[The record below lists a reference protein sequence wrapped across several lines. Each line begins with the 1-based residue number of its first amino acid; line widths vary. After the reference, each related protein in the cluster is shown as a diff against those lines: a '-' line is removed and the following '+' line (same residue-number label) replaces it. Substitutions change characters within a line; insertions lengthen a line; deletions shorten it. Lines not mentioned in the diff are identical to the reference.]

1 MRRTSANS
9 PRMVPVAAGVLTDS
23 SGRVLL
29 ARRIS
34 GRDLAGA
41 WEFPGGKVEPGEA
54 PIAALHRE
62 LDEELGVTVS
72 IGPEIHNPQAETW
85 PAANGIE
92 IRLWLAEVASGEPVA
107 GVAHDDLKWLP
118 PTQWDSV
125 RWLAPDL
132 PMLEELR
139 DVVAR

>member
-1 MRRTSANS
+1 MA
-9 PRMVPVAAGVLTDS
+9 PPQDAQLVVAAAIVDSLDAPTRLLT
-23 SGRVLL
+23 
-29 ARRIS
+29 ARRRAPS
-34 GRDLAGA
+34 KYVGQ

-62 LDEELGVTVS
+62 LDEERGVTVS

>member
-1 MRRTSANS
+1 M
-9 PRMVPVAAGVLTDS
+9 
-23 SGRVLL
+23 
-29 ARRIS
+29 
-34 GRDLAGA
+34 
-41 WEFPGGKVEPGEA
+41 
-54 PIAALHRE
+54 
-62 LDEELGVTVS
+62 TVS

>member
-1 MRRTSANS
+1 MAPPENAQL
-9 PRMVPVAAGVLTDS
+9 VVAAAIVDSLDAPTRLLT
-23 SGRVLL
+23 
-29 ARRIS
+29 ARRRAPS
-34 GRDLAGA
+34 KYVGQ

>member
-1 MRRTSANS
+1 MA
-9 PRMVPVAAGVLTDS
+9 PPQDAQLVVAAAIVDSLDAPTRLLT
-23 SGRVLL
+23 
-29 ARRIS
+29 ARRRAPS
-34 GRDLAGA
+34 KYVGQ

>member
-1 MRRTSANS
+1 MA
-9 PRMVPVAAGVLTDS
+9 PPQDAQLVVAAAIVDSLDAPTRLLT
-23 SGRVLL
+23 
-29 ARRIS
+29 ARRRAPS
-34 GRDLAGA
+34 KYVGQ

-92 IRLWLAEVASGEPVA
+92 IRLWLAEVASG
-107 GVAHDDLKWLP
+107 
-118 PTQWDSV
+118 
-125 RWLAPDL
+125 
-132 PMLEELR
+132 
-139 DVVAR
+139 

>member
-1 MRRTSANS
+1 MTTQ
-9 PRMVPVAAGVLTDS
+9 PTTQLVVAAAIVDSLEAPTRLLT
-23 SGRVLL
+23 
-29 ARRIS
+29 ARRRAPS
-34 GRDLAGA
+34 KYVGQ

-62 LDEELGVTVS
+62 LDEELGVEVS
-72 IGPEIHNPQAETW
+72 IGPEIYNPQAQTW

-92 IRLWLAEVASGEPVA
+92 IRLWLAELVAGEPVA
-107 GVAHDDLKWLP
+107 GVAHDEIQWLP

-132 PMLEELR
+132 PMLDELR
-139 DVVAR
+139 SVVTR